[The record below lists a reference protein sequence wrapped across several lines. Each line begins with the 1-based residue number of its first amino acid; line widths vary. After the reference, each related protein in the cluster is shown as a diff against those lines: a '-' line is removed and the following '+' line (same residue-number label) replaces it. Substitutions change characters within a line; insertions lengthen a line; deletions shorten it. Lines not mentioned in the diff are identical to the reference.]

1 MRGRRGE
8 KKELGKGNEERGG
21 DGENS
26 NGAQF
31 HGWVGVR
38 EGGSTTRMEEMHGE
52 MAKTFIG
59 PLHAVC
65 LTLQPSNCLH
75 CLQEG
80 REAYESFLWMAAL
93 P

>member
-21 DGENS
+21 DGEKS

-59 PLHAVC
+59 PLTCGLPYPPAQQ
-65 LTLQPSNCLH
+65 LPS
-75 CLQEG
+75 
-80 REAYESFLWMAAL
+80 L
-93 P
+93 PLRRTRGL